1 MRKII
6 LFSFCCW
13 GLSLTL
19 FAQSPAAI
27 KVDKKI
33 PVSGNEN
40 FDFIFTRSVMV
51 GNVDSAAFE
60 ATRSGCYSLGIG
72 YGLPIGKTLLLKFE
86 PRVTWFKTYFNRT
99 GTDKWFPSSDTDSTL
114 IYEKQRVAYLE
125 VPVSFKLKLARNN
138 VERYKLLF
146 EAGFV
151 FGARLSGTA
160 KTKHFS
166 SISANGTLQGPKIT
180 VKTGGI
186 QDQNRFRYGPFARI
200 GTNWV
205 SLYGFYRM
213 SDVFR
218 TDRQFQLPSGATRAY
233 PSFPRLEVGITFAI

>member
-1 MRKII
+1 
-6 LFSFCCW
+6 
-13 GLSLTL
+13 
-19 FAQSPAAI
+19 
-27 KVDKKI
+27 
-33 PVSGNEN
+33 
-40 FDFIFTRSVMV
+40 MV

-60 ATRSGCYSLGIG
+60 ATRSGAYSLGIG
-72 YGLPIGKTLLLKFE
+72 YGLPLGKTLLLKIE
-86 PRVTWFKTYFNRT
+86 PRVTWFKTYYNRT
-99 GTDKWFPSSDTDSTL
+99 SATKWFPSNDTAATL
-114 IYEKQRVAYLE
+114 IYEKQRIAYLE

-151 FGARLSGTA
+151 FGARISGTA
-160 KTKHFS
+160 KTKHYS
-166 SISANGTLQGPKIT
+166 SVSASGALLGPKIT
-180 VKTGGI
+180 TKTGGI
-186 QDQNRFRYGPFARI
+186 QDVNNFRYGPFARI

-218 TDRQFQLPSGATRAY
+218 GDRQYALPSGGTRAY